1 MIIYLYVQ
9 YISFIAK
16 HLICHLICFF
26 YSKFCFFLLRDKD
39 QFSRRKWEELNVG
52 DIVCLSCDEVIPAD
66 ILILESSD
74 PNNICYIQT
83 SNLDGETTLKQ
94 REVPC
99 GILDQREPDV
109 SIGIV
114 FHYFCSMVEQR

>member
-1 MIIYLYVQ
+1 M
-9 YISFIAK
+9 
-16 HLICHLICFF
+16 CFF
-26 YSKFCFFLLRDKD
+26 YSRFCFFLLRDKD

-109 SIGIV
+109 SICIV
-114 FHYFCSMVEQR
+114 YHYFCSIVEQR

>member
-1 MIIYLYVQ
+1 MLFLLKIL
-9 YISFIAK
+9 
-16 HLICHLICFF
+16 
-26 YSKFCFFLLRDKD
+26 FFLLRDKD

-99 GILDQREPDV
+99 GILDHREPDV
-109 SIGIV
+109 SICILY
-114 FHYFCSMVEQR
+114 HYFCSIVEQR